1 MDHDG
6 THALIGDLYRCGL
19 AILNAGIDGGGVER
33 ITVCRFAF
41 NNGVPSTFRVRNTDD
56 AISVGGVGAND
67 LTIHLADLE
76 LDIPNSLTSVFVGL
90 DDLQSTGRG
99 IVEGQ
104 GLEVVG
110 VDDNSLTASVLID
123 DVAGERLGF
132 CNNKSSDQPG
142 DQYLS
147 ILIGSVDAV
156 GADLTVLVRNKAA
169 VSIGY
174 FEWVHRS
181 RRPF

>member
-1 MDHDG
+1 MDEDG
-6 THALIGDLYRCGL
+6 TGLAIGDLQRRGL
-19 AILNAGIDGGGVER
+19 TVLDFNTVLCSIQQIAGR
-33 ITVCRFAF
+33 SFQFRH
-41 NNGVPSTFRVRNTDD
+41 GVPATFGLGEIDDTSAVRCEGADD
-56 AISVGGVGAND
+56 LAV
-67 LTIHLADLE
+67 HLADLE
-76 LDIPNSLTSVFVGL
+76 FNPGDTLSTVFVAL
-90 DDLQSTGRG
+90 DDLQPAGRG

-123 DVAGERLGF
+123 GVAGERLGF
-132 CNNKSSDQPG
+132 CNNKSSDQSG

-174 FEWVHRS
+174 FE
-181 RRPF
+181 FDTL

>member
-1 MDHDG
+1 M
-6 THALIGDLYRCGL
+6 
-19 AILNAGIDGGGVER
+19 
-33 ITVCRFAF
+33 
-41 NNGVPSTFRVRNTDD
+41 
-56 AISVGGVGAND
+56 
-67 LTIHLADLE
+67 
-76 LDIPNSLTSVFVGL
+76 
-90 DDLQSTGRG
+90 
-99 IVEGQ
+99 
-104 GLEVVG
+104 EVVG

-174 FEWVHRS
+174 FE
-181 RRPF
+181 FDTL

>member
-1 MDHDG
+1 MDEDG
-6 THALIGDLYRCGL
+6 TGLAIGDLQRGRPTVLDLNTMRCG
-19 AILNAGIDGGGVER
+19 IQQVAGR
-33 ITVCRFAF
+33 SLQFRH
-41 NNGVPSTFRVRNTDD
+41 GVPAAFSFGEIDD
-56 AISVGGVGAND
+56 AVAVRCVGADD

-174 FEWVHRS
+174 FE
-181 RRPF
+181 FDTL